1 MKVIAL
7 HKNEQQLISEAIANN
22 RQAQQQLY
30 SKYASKM
37 LSVCRQYIKDI
48 HHAEDV
54 MITGFM
60 KMFTNLK
67 KFENKGSF
75 EGWIRRIMIHECIDY
90 LRVKKNSF
98 NHKDIDDV
106 IYSEEEDNYEMEGDF
121 SIDDIQ
127 LLIDNLPEGYKMVF
141 NLYIIEGY
149 KHNEIAELLN
159 ISEGTSKSQL
169 SHAKRI
175 LQTQINRI
183 KKQKQWNQIN
193 SIITYNRNSILAKLN
208 LLRKLGTD

>member
-1 MKVIAL
+1 MIFDIEIVIDKKNMKVIAL

-75 EGWIRRIMIHECIDY
+75 EGWIKRIMIHECIDY
-90 LRVKKNSF
+90 LRIKKNNF
-98 NHKDIDDV
+98 NHAAIDDV

-149 KHNEIAELLN
+149 KHNEIADLLN

-169 SHAKRI
+169 SHAKRM
-175 LQTQINRI
+175 LQTQISELKN
-183 KKQKQWNQIN
+183 KNN
-193 SIITYNRNSILAKLN
+193 
-208 LLRKLGTD
+208 GTK

>member
-90 LRVKKNSF
+90 LRVKKNNF

-169 SHAKRI
+169 SHAKKM
-175 LQTQINRI
+175 LQTQITELKSKSNEIANIR
-183 KKQKQWNQIN
+183 
-193 SIITYNRNSILAKLN
+193 
-208 LLRKLGTD
+208 

>member
-7 HKNEQQLISEAIANN
+7 HKNEQQLIREAIANN

-37 LSVCRQYIKDI
+37 LSVCRQYIKDV
-48 HHAEDV
+48 HQAEDI

-67 KFENKGSF
+67 KFEQKGSF

-98 NHKDIDDV
+98 NHAAIDDV
-106 IYSEEEDNYEMEGDF
+106 IYSETEDNYEMEGDF

-169 SHAKRI
+169 SHAKRL
-175 LQTQINRI
+175 LQTQIITLKESKQI
-183 KKQKQWNQIN
+183 KNQ
-193 SIITYNRNSILAKLN
+193 L
-208 LLRKLGTD
+208 

>member
-37 LSVCRQYIKDI
+37 LSVCRQYIKDV

-169 SHAKRI
+169 SHAKRL
-175 LQTQINRI
+175 LQTQIITLKESKQI
-183 KKQKQWNQIN
+183 KNQ
-193 SIITYNRNSILAKLN
+193 L
-208 LLRKLGTD
+208 

>member
-30 SKYASKM
+30 TKYASKM
-37 LSVCRQYIKDI
+37 LSVCRQYIKDV

-67 KFENKGSF
+67 KFEHKGSF
-75 EGWIRRIMIHECIDY
+75 EGWIKRIMIHECIDY

-106 IYSEEEDNYEMEGDF
+106 IYSEEEVNYEMEGDF

-127 LLIDNLPEGYKMVF
+127 LLIDNLPEGYKIVF

-169 SHAKRI
+169 SHAKRL
-175 LQTQINRI
+175 LQTQITELKN
-183 KKQKQWNQIN
+183 KSN
-193 SIITYNRNSILAKLN
+193 
-208 LLRKLGTD
+208 GTK

>member
-30 SKYASKM
+30 TKYASKM

-60 KMFTNLK
+60 KMFTSLK
-67 KFENKGSF
+67 KFEHKGSF
-75 EGWIRRIMIHECIDY
+75 EGWIKRIMIHECIDY

-169 SHAKRI
+169 SHAKRL
-175 LQTQINRI
+175 LQTQITELKN
-183 KKQKQWNQIN
+183 KSN
-193 SIITYNRNSILAKLN
+193 
-208 LLRKLGTD
+208 GTK

>member
-48 HHAEDV
+48 HYAEDV

-67 KFENKGSF
+67 KFEHKGSF
-75 EGWIRRIMIHECIDY
+75 EGWIKRIMIHECIDY

-106 IYSEEEDNYEMEGDF
+106 VYSEEEDNYEMEGDF

-127 LLIDNLPEGYKMVF
+127 LLIDNLPDGYKMVF
-141 NLYIIEGY
+141 NLYSIEGY

-169 SHAKRI
+169 SHARKM
-175 LQTQINRI
+175 LQTQII
-183 KKQKQWNQIN
+183 TLKESNQIKN
-193 SIITYNRNSILAKLN
+193 QL
-208 LLRKLGTD
+208 

>member
-1 MKVIAL
+1 MNGQIKLMKVIAL

-30 SKYASKM
+30 TKYASKM

-48 HHAEDV
+48 HLAEDV

-75 EGWIRRIMIHECIDY
+75 EGWMKRIMIHECIDY

-169 SHAKRI
+169 SHAKRQ
-175 LQTQINRI
+175 LQIQITELKNRS
-183 KKQKQWNQIN
+183 N
-193 SIITYNRNSILAKLN
+193 
-208 LLRKLGTD
+208 GTK

>member
-7 HKNEQQLISEAIANN
+7 HKKEEQLIREAIENN

-30 SKYASKM
+30 AKYASKM
-37 LSVCRQYIKDI
+37 LGVCRQYIKDI
-48 HHAEDV
+48 QYAEDV

-67 KFENKGSF
+67 KFEHKGSF
-75 EGWIRRIMIHECIDY
+75 EGWIKRIMIHECIDY
-90 LRVKKNSF
+90 LRVKKNNF

-127 LLIDNLPEGYKMVF
+127 LLIDNLPDGYKMVF
-141 NLYIIEGY
+141 NLYAIEGY
-149 KHNEIAELLN
+149 KHNEIADLLK

-169 SHAKRI
+169 SHARKM
-175 LQTQINRI
+175 LQNQVNEL
-183 KKQKQWNQIN
+183 KKKNN
-193 SIITYNRNSILAKLN
+193 
-208 LLRKLGTD
+208 GTK

>member
-7 HKNEQQLISEAIANN
+7 HKNEQQLIREAIANN

-37 LSVCRQYIKDI
+37 LSVCRQYIKDV
-48 HHAEDV
+48 HHAEDI

-67 KFENKGSF
+67 KFEQKGSF

-106 IYSEEEDNYEMEGDF
+106 IYSEEEDNYEMGGDF

-169 SHAKRI
+169 SHAKRL
-175 LQTQINRI
+175 LQTQIITLKESKQI
-183 KKQKQWNQIN
+183 KNQ
-193 SIITYNRNSILAKLN
+193 L
-208 LLRKLGTD
+208 

>member
-7 HKNEQQLISEAIANN
+7 HKNEQQLIREAIANN

-37 LSVCRQYIKDI
+37 LSVCRQYIKDV
-48 HHAEDV
+48 HHAEDI

-67 KFENKGSF
+67 KFEQKGSF

-98 NHKDIDDV
+98 NHAAIYDV
-106 IYSEEEDNYEMEGDF
+106 IYSETEDNYEMEGDF

-169 SHAKRI
+169 SHAKRL
-175 LQTQINRI
+175 LQTQIITLKESKQI
-183 KKQKQWNQIN
+183 KNQ
-193 SIITYNRNSILAKLN
+193 L
-208 LLRKLGTD
+208 

>member
-7 HKNEQQLISEAIANN
+7 HKEEQQLISEAIANN

-75 EGWIRRIMIHECIDY
+75 EGWMKRIMIHECIDY

-169 SHAKRI
+169 SHAKRL
-175 LQTQINRI
+175 LQTQIITLKESKQI
-183 KKQKQWNQIN
+183 KNQ
-193 SIITYNRNSILAKLN
+193 L
-208 LLRKLGTD
+208 

>member
-67 KFENKGSF
+67 KFESKGSF
-75 EGWIRRIMIHECIDY
+75 EGWIKRIMIHECIDY
-90 LRVKKNSF
+90 LRVKKNNF

-169 SHAKRI
+169 SYAKRM
-175 LQTQINRI
+175 LQTQITELKN
-183 KKQKQWNQIN
+183 KSN
-193 SIITYNRNSILAKLN
+193 
-208 LLRKLGTD
+208 GTK

>member
-48 HHAEDV
+48 QFAEDV

-67 KFENKGSF
+67 KFEHKGSF
-75 EGWIRRIMIHECIDY
+75 EGWVKRIMIHECIDY
-90 LRVKKNSF
+90 LRVKKNNF

-141 NLYIIEGY
+141 NLYIIDGY

-169 SHAKRI
+169 SHAKRQ
-175 LQTQINRI
+175 LQTQITELKNKSNEIASINR
-183 KKQKQWNQIN
+183 
-193 SIITYNRNSILAKLN
+193 
-208 LLRKLGTD
+208 

>member
-48 HHAEDV
+48 HYAEDV

-67 KFENKGSF
+67 KFEHKGSF
-75 EGWIRRIMIHECIDY
+75 EGWIKRIMIHECIDY

-106 IYSEEEDNYEMEGDF
+106 VYSEEEGDYEMEGDF

-127 LLIDNLPEGYKMVF
+127 LLIDNLPDGYKMVF
-141 NLYIIEGY
+141 NLYSIEGY

-169 SHAKRI
+169 SHARKM
-175 LQTQINRI
+175 LQTQII
-183 KKQKQWNQIN
+183 TLKESNQIKN
-193 SIITYNRNSILAKLN
+193 QL
-208 LLRKLGTD
+208 

>member
-48 HHAEDV
+48 HYAEDV

-67 KFENKGSF
+67 KFEHKGSF
-75 EGWIRRIMIHECIDY
+75 EGWIKRIMIHECIDY

-106 IYSEEEDNYEMEGDF
+106 VYSEEEGDYEMEGDF

-127 LLIDNLPEGYKMVF
+127 LLIDNLPDGYKIVF
-141 NLYIIEGY
+141 NLYSIEGY

-169 SHAKRI
+169 SHARKM
-175 LQTQINRI
+175 LQTQII
-183 KKQKQWNQIN
+183 TLKESNQIKN
-193 SIITYNRNSILAKLN
+193 QL
-208 LLRKLGTD
+208 

>member
-30 SKYASKM
+30 TKFAPKM
-37 LSVCRQYIKDI
+37 LSVCRQYIKDL

-60 KMFTNLK
+60 KLFTNLK
-67 KFENKGSF
+67 KFEHKGSF
-75 EGWIRRIMIHECIDY
+75 EGYVKRIMIHECIDY

-106 IYSEEEDNYEMEGDF
+106 IYAEEEEDYEMGGDF

-127 LLIDNLPEGYKMVF
+127 LLIDNLPDGYKMVF
-141 NLYIIEGY
+141 NLYAIEGY
-149 KHNEIAELLN
+149 KHSEIAELLK

-169 SHAKRI
+169 SHARKM
-175 LQTQINRI
+175 LQTQITQLKN
-183 KKQKQWNQIN
+183 KSN
-193 SIITYNRNSILAKLN
+193 
-208 LLRKLGTD
+208 GTK

>member
-48 HHAEDV
+48 HYAEDV

-67 KFENKGSF
+67 KFEHKGSF
-75 EGWIRRIMIHECIDY
+75 EGWIKRIMIHECIDY

-106 IYSEEEDNYEMEGDF
+106 VYSEEEGDYEMEGDF

-127 LLIDNLPEGYKMVF
+127 LLIDNLPDGYKMVF
-141 NLYIIEGY
+141 NLYSIEGY

-159 ISEGTSKSQL
+159 ISKGTSKSQL
-169 SHAKRI
+169 SHARKM
-175 LQTQINRI
+175 LQTQII
-183 KKQKQWNQIN
+183 TLKESNQIKN
-193 SIITYNRNSILAKLN
+193 QL
-208 LLRKLGTD
+208 